1 MARSDDFNYEGLV
14 ISEIDSCHLYCVAA
28 GRESRAAGQFAV
40 PVKLKSVLAL
50 SVALAG
56 ILTGCTKKVIVPS
69 VVQQDLDQAKTTLA
83 AVPLKPGNITGTQ
96 GQGAYVVSQ
105 TPSAG
110 QQVAANSAVDLV
122 VETPIAVPNL
132 TNSNIADAVNT
143 LQGIGLK
150 VALVKQSTTKSLF
163 KGSKVV
169 QQDPPA
175 NSLVHHDAVV
185 TLTVTMPPPEFGML
199 LGLVSKDPS
208 YGKLNPEYRQILDQF
223 LGQTN

>member
-1 MARSDDFNYEGLV
+1 MARSDDFQHKGLV
-14 ISEIDSCHLYCVAA
+14 ITANDSCHLYRVAA
-28 GRESRAAGQFAV
+28 GGESRAAGQFAV
-40 PVKLKSVLAL
+40 PTKVRSVLTL
-50 SVALAG
+50 LVAVAG
-56 ILTGCTKKVIVPS
+56 ILTGCTKKVIVPN
-69 VVQQDLDQAKTTLA
+69 VVQQDLEQAKTMLA
-83 AVPLKPGNITGTQ
+83 AVPLKPGNISGTQ
-96 GQGAYVVSQ
+96 GTGAYVVSQ
-105 TPSAG
+105 TPNAG
-110 QQVAANSAVDLV
+110 QQVAANSTVDLA
-122 VETPIAVPNL
+122 VETPVAVPDL

-150 VALVKQSTTKSLF
+150 VALVKQSTAKSMF

-223 LGQTN
+223 LGQKQ